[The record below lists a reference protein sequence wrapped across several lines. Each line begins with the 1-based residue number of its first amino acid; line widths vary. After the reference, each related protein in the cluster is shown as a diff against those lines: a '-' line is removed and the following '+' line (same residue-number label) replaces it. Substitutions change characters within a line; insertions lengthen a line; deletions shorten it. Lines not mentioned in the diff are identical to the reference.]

1 MYRVYAN
8 VLRALVTDW
17 CMHENKIPDT
27 QFGFCPGRSTMQRCF
42 VLRHLQ
48 HAAGLKNT
56 HLHAAFIDFK
66 QAYDTIPRH
75 ALWRHLQSIRMPAPF
90 LAAIQDMYKDDEY
103 VLVDGDKTARV
114 QPTVKVK
121 QGCPLSPLLFSLY
134 VSDVDC
140 VADGCEGA
148 MTGTDNFRVSHLMFA
163 DDLTLLSNFV
173 KDLQKMLDKLRGYAE
188 SKHLIINTSKSEVVH
203 FIPGVNSPS

>member
-1 MYRVYAN
+1 
-8 VLRALVTDW
+8 
-17 CMHENKIPDT
+17 
-27 QFGFCPGRSTMQRCF
+27 MQPYF

-66 QAYDTIPRH
+66 QAYDTIPRQ

-103 VLVDGDKTARV
+103 VLVNGDKTA
-114 QPTVKVK
+114 VK
-121 QGCPLSPLLFSLY
+121 QGCPRSPLLFSLY

-173 KDLQKMLDKLRGYAE
+173 KDLQKMLDKLRGYAK
-188 SKHLIINTSKSEVVH
+188 SKHLIIY
-203 FIPGVNSPS
+203 